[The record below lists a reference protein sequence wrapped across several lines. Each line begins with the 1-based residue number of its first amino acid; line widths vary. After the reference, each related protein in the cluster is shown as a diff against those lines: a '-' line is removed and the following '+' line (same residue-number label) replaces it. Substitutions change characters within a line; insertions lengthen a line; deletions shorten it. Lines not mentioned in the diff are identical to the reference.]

1 MGKRLEEVDAH
12 YKLQGLSKN
21 CLHSSAS
28 CDPNFYRIYKPFFLL
43 FFNGYRH
50 NPMLLV
56 IE

>member
-21 CLHSSAS
+21 CLHSSAL
-28 CDPNFYRIYKPFFLL
+28 CDTNFYQIYKL
-43 FFNGYRH
+43 FFDTFPGQTKTQSY
-50 NPMLLV
+50 V